1 MKLLRFYRRT
11 RFFLLVNITGL
22 AIGFAVAIM
31 LLLFIVNALS
41 YDRHFANKERI
52 IRLNS
57 ILGDRDISI
66 NLRKAYTIPETVP
79 GIDAAVQIYTAGAVE
94 ATVEQI
100 RFHNLRLLHTDT
112 EFFEVFRMKFV
123 EGTTDALKTP
133 NSLVLTRRHADIMF
147 GDSGKAIGNQISIG
161 GNIFTV
167 TGVVEELPLN
177 THFSFDVLTNIPE
190 YVKSYGGLEFHT
202 YYLISNEAV
211 LDVVRK
217 NIETEYNSMLTNRF
231 PNYKVSCYTEKLTDI
246 YLHSKSAS
254 NLARSDSMS
263 KIWSLSLIA
272 IFILLLA
279 ITNFVNLFITH
290 GEARMKE
297 IGIRKA
303 NGAGVGDIVRQFFSE
318 VSAIVFIAFALGF
331 WLSILVTP
339 YFSQL
344 INTEVT
350 LSQLINPA
358 FITCV
363 IMLFVLTVVLSAG
376 YPAFYLSRFNPLDI
390 LYKRVKLSKRR
401 LTAGVVIFQSII
413 TLVLLSY
420 ILVINKQTQ
429 YLENLSKGYNP
440 ANVVAIGMNRTLH
453 ENYSALK
460 QELTQIPSIQKISG
474 SDHIIGGGCSGQGIA
489 LLEDNTKEYGI
500 NEYRV
505 MPDLCELIELQLV
518 EGNFLREEDRQDIRT
533 ILLNEAAVRML
544 GLKQPI
550 AGQYVNYK
558 GDVNTKVLGVVKNFY
573 YDTPSNKVQPLV
585 ISFCFREIGYLI
597 YLKFNENISRSV
609 IIELLNN
616 VFHKFDPE
624 FNVDPVWSE
633 DIYNQKFDNIK
644 THSNIILHSTLL
656 SLFIVIL
663 GLFATHLYAT
673 VRRTKEIGIRR
684 IYGADSKVIFM
695 LLSSS
700 TLKWIAVAALIAI
713 PGEYFLISRWLE
725 NYANR
730 TSLDVIIFLLPVLIQ
745 CIIALAISFGLT
757 MWILSRNPVNA
768 LKSE

>member
-1 MKLLRFYRRT
+1 L
-11 RFFLLVNITGL
+11 I
-22 AIGFAVAIM
+22 
-31 LLLFIVNALS
+31 
-41 YDRHFANKERI
+41 
-52 IRLNS
+52 NS
-57 ILGDRDISI
+57 
-66 NLRKAYTIPETVP
+66 
-79 GIDAAVQIYTAGAVE
+79 
-94 ATVEQI
+94 
-100 RFHNLRLLHTDT
+100 
-112 EFFEVFRMKFV
+112 
-123 EGTTDALKTP
+123 
-133 NSLVLTRRHADIMF
+133 
-147 GDSGKAIGNQISIG
+147 
-161 GNIFTV
+161 
-167 TGVVEELPLN
+167 
-177 THFSFDVLTNIPE
+177 
-190 YVKSYGGLEFHT
+190 
-202 YYLISNEAV
+202 EAV
-211 LDVVRK
+211 SDVARK
-217 NIETEYNSMLTNRF
+217 NIETEYNSMLSNKF
-231 PNYKVSCYTEKLTDI
+231 PNYKISGYTEKLTDI

-254 NLARSDSMS
+254 RLAKGESMS

-303 NGAGVGDIVRQFFSE
+303 NGAGVWDIVRQFFSE
-318 VSAIVFIAFALGF
+318 VSVIVFVAFALGF
-331 WLSILVTP
+331 WLSILFTP

-344 INTEVT
+344 INTKVA

-358 FITCV
+358 FISCV

-390 LYKRVKLSKRR
+390 LYKRIKLSKRR

-413 TLVLLSY
+413 TLVLISY
-420 ILVINKQTQ
+420 ILVINKQTR

-440 ANVVAIGMNRTLH
+440 ANVVAIAMNRQLF

-460 QELTQIPSIQKISG
+460 QELMQIPSIQKISG

-489 LLEDNTKEYGI
+489 LLEDNTKEYNI

-505 MPDLCELIELQLV
+505 MQDLCELVELQLV
-518 EGNFLREEDRQDIRT
+518 EGNFLREEDRRDIRT
-533 ILLNEAAVRML
+533 ILLNESAVRML
-544 GLKQPI
+544 GLEQPV

-558 GDVNTKVLGVVKNFY
+558 GDVNTKVLGVVKDFY
-573 YDTPSNKVQPLV
+573 YDTPSNKVQPLA
-585 ISFCFREIGYLI
+585 ISFCFGEIGHLI
-597 YLKFNENISRSV
+597 YLKFNENISRSS
-609 IIELLNN
+609 ILESLKN
-616 VFHKFDPE
+616 VFAKFDPD
-624 FNVDPVWSE
+624 FVVDPKWSE
-633 DIYNQKFDNIK
+633 DVYYRKFDGIK
-644 THSNIILHSTLL
+644 TQSNIILHSTLL

-673 VRRTKEIGIRR
+673 MRRTKEIGIRR
-684 IYGADSKVIFM
+684 IYGADRKVIFM
-695 LLSSS
+695 LLSSG
-700 TLKWIAVAALIAI
+700 TLKWIAIAALIAI
-713 PGEYFLISRWLE
+713 PGEYFIISRWLE